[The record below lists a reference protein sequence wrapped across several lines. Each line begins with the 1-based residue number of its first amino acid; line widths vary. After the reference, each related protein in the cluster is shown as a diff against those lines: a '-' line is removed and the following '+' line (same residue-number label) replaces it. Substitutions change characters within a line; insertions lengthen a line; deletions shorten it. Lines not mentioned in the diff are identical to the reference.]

1 MRSGLISPLAYTPE
15 DWFQILYPLSEQNT
29 KTARYR
35 SLQVCEWIF
44 QKYITDFNMMS
55 NLPKHL
61 RDTLIEEYPIHLPL
75 VKQRTLSSDGT
86 TKFLLQLFDKNLIE
100 MVLIPEKE
108 KLTLCISSQVGCL
121 RKCRFC
127 ATGYLGFKRN
137 LTADEIIAQ
146 VLIALR
152 NHPEKRITNLVFMGM
167 GEPLDNL
174 ANVVGAIRLMQDDRL
189 LSFSPRRMTVSTC
202 GVLPGIKK
210 LLNERIK
217 VKLAVS
223 LNSAIQEKREYLMP
237 VAKLYPL
244 TELKRDLLLYR
255 RNNPFRI
262 TLEYV
267 MFKGFNTGKE
277 DARALIKLL
286 GDLSCKVNL
295 ISWNETAGNDQ
306 FQAPS
311 SEEIEQFIKYL
322 QPLPFAVTYRKSRGK
337 DIQAA
342 CGQLAAG
349 YQQPEKKSEILA
361 SKKK

>member
-1 MRSGLISPLAYTPE
+1 MTNRNVSPIAYTPE
-15 DWFQILYPLSEQNT
+15 DWQEILIPLCDNSI

-35 SLQVCEWIF
+35 SIQICDWIF
-44 QKYITDFNMMS
+44 KKFVPDFSLMS
-55 NLPKHL
+55 NLPKQL
-61 RDTLIEEYPIHLPL
+61 RDYLANHYPLQFPLI
-75 VKQRTLSSDGT
+75 KQKTVSNDGT
-86 TKFLLQLFDKNLIE
+86 TKFLLKLADNSHIE

-121 RKCRFC
+121 RRCRFC
-127 ATGYLGFKRN
+127 ATGDIGFKRN
-137 LTADEIIAQ
+137 LDSAEIITQLLLAFRYS
-146 VLIALR
+146 LGR
-152 NHPEKRITNLVFMGM
+152 RITNLVFMGM
-167 GEPLDNL
+167 GEPLDNHV
-174 ANVVGAIRLMQDDRL
+174 NVFRAIRLMQDNRL
-189 LSFSPRRMTVSTC
+189 LSFSPRRITVSTC
-202 GVLPGIKK
+202 GLIPGIRK
-210 LLNERIK
+210 LLAEK
-217 VKLAVS
+217 VKIKLAVS

-244 TELKRDLLLYR
+244 KELKQDLQLYR

-295 ISWNETAGNDQ
+295 ISWNETQCNSE

-311 SEEIEQFIKYL
+311 PDEIEKFISYL

-342 CGQLAAG
+342 CGQLAAN
-349 YQQPEKKSEILA
+349 YQILKEDI
-361 SKKK
+361 S

>member
-1 MRSGLISPLAYTPE
+1 MTNPHNSLLSYTPE
-15 DWFQILYPLSEQNT
+15 EWVELLFPYSADNI

-35 SLQVCEWIF
+35 ATQICEWIY
-44 QKYITDFNMMS
+44 KKHITDFSMMS
-55 NLPKHL
+55 NLPKQL
-61 RDTLIEEYPIHLPL
+61 RETLATKYPLQLPT
-75 VKQRTLSSDGT
+75 VKQKTVSIDGT
-86 TKFLLQLFDKNLIE
+86 TKFLLELLDHSFIE

-108 KLTLCISSQVGCL
+108 KLTLCISSQVGCI

-127 ATGYLGFKRN
+127 ATGDLGFKRN
-137 LTADEIIAQ
+137 LTTDEIISQ
-146 VLIALR
+146 LLIAWRHSLG
-152 NHPEKRITNLVFMGM
+152 KRITNLVFMGM

-174 ANVVGAIRLMQDDRL
+174 LNIIRAIRLIQDDRV
-189 LSFSPRRMTVSTC
+189 LSFSPRRITVSTC
-202 GVLPGIKK
+202 GIIPGIRK
-210 LLNERIK
+210 LLTERIK

-237 VAKLYPL
+237 IARLYPL
-244 TELKRDLLLYR
+244 KELKQDLQLYR

-295 ISWNETAGNDQ
+295 ISWNETSDKGE
-306 FQAPS
+306 FQAPTE
-311 SEEIEQFIKYL
+311 EEIDQFIRYL

-337 DIQAA
+337 DIKAA
-342 CGQLAAG
+342 CGQLAG
-349 YQQPEKKSEILA
+349 NYQSQGKN
-361 SKKK
+361 